1 MKKILLLF
9 VLTSLCA
16 ITFISCSTSVNNRI
30 TFKNLASG
38 DIHVNFRAEL
48 TTVRSGETIIL
59 ESLPQGLYDY
69 NTTYEIPAGV
79 QTSQAEDDV
88 LSGQVTIKAGTKILI
103 VYSSAVIEDVY
114 VLSATITSSDDLSD
128 EDDPNPIGP

>member
-9 VLTSLCA
+9 VLASLCA

-69 NTTYEIPAGV
+69 NTTYEIPPGV
-79 QTSQAEDDV
+79 LTSQAEDDV
-88 LSGQVTIKAGTKILI
+88 SGQVTIKAGTKILI
-103 VYSSAVIEDVY
+103 VYSSAVIEGVY
-114 VLSATITSSDDLSD
+114 ILSATMTSSDDLSD
-128 EDDPNPIGP
+128 EEDPNPIGP